1 MNKEN
6 LQLQKDCINRELYKL
21 IVLVSKLNEPFDFSV
36 YLGMWPNSYGS
47 TGIHSV
53 CLIVKVYKDRTDT
66 KGTRYEHPE
75 YHAAN
80 LEPTSVK
87 ALVELQNWLKELHK
101 ELVPKAY
108 ERLS

>member
-1 MNKEN
+1 MNKED

-21 IVLVSKLNEPFDFSV
+21 IVLVSELNEPFDFSIC
-36 YLGMWPNSYGS
+36 LEMSPHSYGN

-75 YHAAN
+75 YHVAN

-87 ALVELQNWLKELHK
+87 ELVELQNWLKELHK